1 MYFRNRLFAYLLN
14 LLVYY
19 GRKLGSHFARNL
31 REFGITHSEELSR
44 GESVNSTGYLE
55 FE

>member
-1 MYFRNRLFAYLLN
+1 MYFRNSLFAYLWN
-14 LLVYY
+14 LFVYY
-19 GRKLGSHFARNL
+19 GSKLESHFARNL
-31 REFGITHSEELSR
+31 RELGVTHSEELSR